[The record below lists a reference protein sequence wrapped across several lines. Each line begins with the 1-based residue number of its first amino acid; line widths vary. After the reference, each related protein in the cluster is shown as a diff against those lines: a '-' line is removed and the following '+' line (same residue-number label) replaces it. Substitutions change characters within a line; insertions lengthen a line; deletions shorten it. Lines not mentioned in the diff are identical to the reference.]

1 MRYSKGAATLLSTV
15 FTFRVKSGVVADDI
29 FDSSSELLP
38 GTDTANGLSA
48 TSTSRPTSANVDT
61 GILNPDDAAANLMD
75 ISIAATCFNCVN
87 GFVHD
92 TDTNDP
98 ANRCFEK
105 CNKNDCCTFDNAGTP
120 EDACIGFTG
129 KVCKDKSCNGK
140 EACQNAKIPSVVT
153 SCIGERA
160 CYKAG
165 GDGGSIGNVDGSC
178 DADFACYRLGLDIGK
193 VGNVL
198 RSCNTKSA
206 CFDAAADG
214 GLIGSIIDSCKYGDF
229 ACSGLGFNMETLEIC
244 CTRAKEQVLANMEHI
259 LAGLLGALQYLVMK
273 KKLVTALDN
282 TEEQLGISMTH
293 APFRIHVWVVVL
305 MADL

>member
-1 MRYSKGAATLLSTV
+1 MLEG
-15 FTFRVKSGVVADDI
+15 
-29 FDSSSELLP
+29 
-38 GTDTANGLSA
+38 
-48 TSTSRPTSANVDT
+48 
-61 GILNPDDAAANLMD
+61 
-75 ISIAATCFNCVN
+75 
-87 GFVHD
+87 
-92 TDTNDP
+92 
-98 ANRCFEK
+98 
-105 CNKNDCCTFDNAGTP
+105 
-120 EDACIGFTG
+120 
-129 KVCKDKSCNGK
+129 
-140 EACQNAKIPSVVT
+140 
-153 SCIGERA
+153 IGERA